1 MTVKTVKDL
10 IQQLNSIVEYY
21 ELYEEDTELILFSEE
36 LPGMARQL
44 DYLDVDFNG
53 NYVQLF
59 MRYF

>member
-1 MTVKTVKDL
+1 MFF
-10 IQQLNSIVEYY
+10 N

-44 DYLDVDFNG
+44 DYLDVDLNG

-59 MRYF
+59 MRYK

>member
-10 IQQLNSIVEYY
+10 IEQLNNIVEYY
-21 ELYEEDTELILFSEE
+21 ELYEEDTELILYSEE

-44 DYLDVDFNG
+44 DYLDVDLNG

-59 MRYF
+59 MRYN